1 MKPMRQ
7 TMSKILKF
15 TQFSVRDLIVAAAPT
30 LLVIAGI
37 CALAY
42 VLVDPSPPRHV
53 VLSTGQENSAYE
65 EIGKK
70 YAAALARH
78 GVKVTLLQSAG
89 SGENLRRLKTGAVDM
104 AFVQSGSTD
113 EAAAEREGLVSL
125 GSLFTEPLWLF
136 LRETKGKPITELSAL
151 KGKKINFGP
160 KGAGSPRLF
169 KQVLALNGIEPEQ
182 VIRSSLGNTPATVE
196 LLEGRIDGLV
206 FTSAPEAPL
215 IQMLLQTPGIELFNF
230 DQAEA
235 YARKL
240 PFLSHVVLPRG
251 IVDLGRNLPPE
262 DYNLIA
268 PTATLVARDNLH
280 PALIDLFVQAA
291 ASIHSGAGWF
301 QQQGQ
306 FPSARYTE
314 IPVAPAAA
322 KFYKDGPPLLQH
334 YMSFWLANFFD
345 RMWVLVLGLGALIL
359 PLSKVVPP
367 IYVWRIRS
375 RVYRWYG
382 QLRTVEQ
389 ALEEAQSLGE
399 RRREIYAAQLV
410 RLNEIEEMVNQI
422 SIPLSFADGLYGL
435 RSHINFVRERV
446 LSLLNEAAPVA
457 PAAVPV

>member
-1 MKPMRQ
+1 
-7 TMSKILKF
+7 MSKILKF

-30 LLVIAGI
+30 LLAIAGV

-42 VLVDPSPPRHV
+42 FLVDPSPPRQV

-65 EIGKK
+65 QIGKK
-70 YAAALARH
+70 YAAALAKH

-89 SGENLRRLKTGAVDM
+89 SGENLRRLKSGAVDI

-136 LRETKGKPITELSAL
+136 LRETKGKPITKLTEL

-169 KQVLALNGIEPEQ
+169 KQVLALNGIEPEE
-182 VIRSSLGNTPATVE
+182 VIRSSLANTPATVE

-215 IQMLLQTPGIELFNF
+215 IQMLLQTPGIQLFNF

-251 IVDLGRNLPPE
+251 IVDLGRDLPPE

-268 PTATLVARDNLH
+268 PTATLVARESLH

-291 ASIHSGAGWF
+291 AAIHSGAGWF

-314 IPVAPAAA
+314 IHVAPEAA
-322 KFYKDGPPLLQH
+322 KFYKDGPPFLQR

-367 IYVWRIRS
+367 LYVWRIRS

-389 ALEEAQSLGE
+389 ALEEAQSLGAQ
-399 RRREIYAAQLV
+399 RMEIYAAQLV

-446 LSLLNEAAPVA
+446 LGLLSEAAPVA
-457 PAAVPV
+457 PATVPV